1 MTQVTDA
8 PPVPEPVSA
17 RLARR
22 WSRARWV
29 VGVALVVFLSA
40 LAVALTT
47 GRGGGGDLDPGATGP
62 QGGRAVAEILRR
74 EGVEVLRVTRST
86 DVARLADGGST
97 ILVVNPQVL
106 RPDQLERVG
115 GSAAPAV
122 VLVNPDQIALRPL
135 APGVRAAGIRG
146 TEVRSPGCDDPDARA
161 AGDVMAGSHIYL
173 VDPGTAEPGT
183 TVCYPDEE
191 HPRAGSYVV
200 APVGDREVR
209 VVGQPRILQ
218 NRYLADE
225 GNAALAL
232 RTLGSQPKLVWYVP
246 DPLEPVAGG
255 DGGAGGGG
263 GTGGGGDGA
272 QAGERRSLLSLLPP
286 WVVPV
291 TLQLFV
297 AGLVAIVWRARRLG
311 RLVPEPLPVVVRA
324 AETEEGRARLYR
336 QAGARGRAAATLRT
350 SALRRLATRLTVDQD
365 TTPEQVAV
373 LVARATGRPHPEVAE
388 ILLGTAPTDDGALVA
403 LADQL
408 DTLERRVATTPHAD
422 AAGRTGRTQ

>member
-1 MTQVTDA
+1 MTPVTAA
-8 PPVPEPVSA
+8 PPVPEAVST

-29 VGVALVVFLSA
+29 VGVALAVFLSA

-47 GRGGGGDLDPGATGP
+47 GRGSGGDLDPGSTGP
-62 QGGRAVAEILRR
+62 EGARAVAEILRR
-74 EGVEVLRVTRST
+74 EGVEVVRVTRST
-86 DVARLADGGST
+86 DAARLAGGDST
-97 ILVVNPQVL
+97 LLVVDPKVL
-106 RPDQLERVG
+106 RPDQLERVR
-115 GSAAPAV
+115 GSAAPVV
-122 VLVNPDQIALRPL
+122 VLVDPDQIVLRPL
-135 APGVRAAGIRG
+135 APGVRAAGIRQ
-146 TEVRSPGCDDPDARA
+146 TEVRSPGCDDPGARA

-173 VDPGTAEPGT
+173 VDPETAEPGT

-200 APVGDREVR
+200 APVGTREVR

-232 RTLGSQPKLVWYVP
+232 RTLGSRPRLVWYVP
-246 DPLEPVAGG
+246 DPLEPAT
-255 DGGAGGGG
+255 GAGGGG
-263 GTGGGGDGA
+263 PGGGQGDGTR
-272 QAGERRSLLSLLPP
+272 AGERRSLLSLLPP
-286 WVVPV
+286 WVGPV

-297 AGLVAIVWRARRLG
+297 AALVAIVWRARRLG

-350 SALRRLATRLTVDQD
+350 AALRRLATRLAVDQD
-365 TTPEQVAV
+365 TTPEHVAT
-373 LVARATGRPHPEVAE
+373 LVARATGRPQPEVHE
-388 ILLGTAPTDDGALVA
+388 ILLGTAPNDDGALVA

-408 DTLERRVATTPHAD
+408 DTLERQVATTPHAD
-422 AAGRTGRTQ
+422 GTAGRTGRTQ